1 MIGLELESYTRSLI
15 RASKQSNGR
24 KPTAP
29 VFQIK
34 SIKIELGNKFPFQR
48 KGLPGFTSDLSLC
61 MIIGIQ
67 IL

>member
-15 RASKQSNGR
+15 RVSKQSNGR

-34 SIKIELGNKFPFQR
+34 SIKLELGNKVSFQKER
-48 KGLPGFTSDLSLC
+48 LAKACDLSLRTL
-61 MIIGIQ
+61 IGIRM
-67 IL
+67 L